1 LGARRPVAGR
11 AFTSLPVRRGWAAP
25 VDGAGTLAAVTEQPI
40 SFARGAPGP
49 QLIPAAELAECA
61 REVGLREGA
70 SVFSYGSSGGY
81 GPLREWVAER
91 HGVDAGRVVLTVGGL
106 LGFVLYAGE
115 LLERRPGR
123 VLVEAPSYDRPLKIL
138 ARERAQIVPL
148 PMDDEGLDPD
158 ALAAELARPGD
169 APSFLYTIP
178 TFQNP
183 SGRTLSVERRRAVA
197 ELAERHALPVLEDD
211 PYGLVRFEG
220 EAPPTLHELASGPAV
235 TYTSSFSKTVAPG
248 LRVGYFIL
256 PTDEVASFE
265 ERAAST
271 YISPPFLAQAIVHEL
286 IRQGRFEPNLE
297 RVRGELRA
305 RRDAMLD
312 SLAASFPEDATW
324 SRPEGG
330 YFVWLDLPETHDTTA
345 LAARAAE
352 AGVGIVRGEDFF
364 PRDSGLG
371 RSSARLAYS
380 YETPERIRE
389 GIARLAAV
397 I

>member
-1 LGARRPVAGR
+1 V
-11 AFTSLPVRRGWAAP
+11 
-25 VDGAGTLAAVTEQPI
+25 GTLAVVSSQPI

-49 QLIPAAELAECA
+49 QLIPAVELAECA
-61 REVGLREGA
+61 RDVGLREGA
-70 SVFSYGSSGGY
+70 AVFSYGPSGGY
-81 GPLREWVAER
+81 APLREWVADGL
-91 HGVDAGRVVLTVGGL
+91 GVDPARVVLTVGGL

-138 ARERAQIVPL
+138 AREGAEVVPL
-148 PMDDEGLDPD
+148 AMDDEGLDPD
-158 ALAAELARPGD
+158 ALAAELESRAEP
-169 APSFLYTIP
+169 PSFLYTIP

-183 SGRTLSVERRRAVA
+183 SGRSLSRERRQAIAELVERHSV
-197 ELAERHALPVLEDD
+197 PVLEDD

-220 EAPPTLHELASGPAV
+220 EPPATLRELAPDAGV

-248 LRVGYFIL
+248 LRVGYFVL
-256 PTDEVASFE
+256 PGADVAAFE

-271 YISPPFLAQAIVHEL
+271 YISPPFLAQAIVHEFA
-286 IRQGRFEPNLE
+286 RQGRFEPNLE

-305 RRDAMLD
+305 RRDAMLET
-312 SLAASFPEDATW
+312 LAETFPENARW

-330 YFVWLDLPETHDTTA
+330 YFVWLDLPEGHDTSA

-364 PRDSGLG
+364 PRGSGFG
-371 RSSARLAYS
+371 RTSARLAYS

-389 GIARLAAV
+389 GIERLARLL
-397 I
+397 